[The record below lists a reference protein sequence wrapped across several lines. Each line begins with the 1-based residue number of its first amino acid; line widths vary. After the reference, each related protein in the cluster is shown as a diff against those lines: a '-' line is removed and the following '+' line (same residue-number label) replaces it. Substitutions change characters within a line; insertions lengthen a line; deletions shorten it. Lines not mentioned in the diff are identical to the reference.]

1 MEKGI
6 LSYGLKVARVKP
18 FLTGSV
24 PSKLGHYRKISVFL
38 CFSKILEHIIYNHIY
53 KYLLE
58 HKILYSKQFG
68 FQFGHSTD
76 HAIIQFVDQIFEAF
90 ENNFY
95 TLVVF
100 IAFDRVDHSIML
112 KKLELYSI
120 SGNNLIW
127 IKSFHSK
134 RKQYIEIDPRA
145 KTSLELVNYGVPQ
158 ESILAHLLFFYMSM
172 ISKMLQLSLIQCL
185 QTIQISFTPLK
196 IHCLFSDV
204 NEELINLYKWFVAN
218 KFSMNVEKTKYSFF
232 PQT

>member
-158 ESILAHLLFFYMSM
+158 EAILAHLLFFLHVNDLKNASTLLAPIMFADD
-172 ISKMLQLSLIQCL
+172 
-185 QTIQISFTPLK
+185 TNFFHTPKNTLC
-196 IHCLFSDV
+196 IF
-204 NEELINLYKWFVAN
+204 
-218 KFSMNVEKTKYSFF
+218 
-232 PQT
+232 